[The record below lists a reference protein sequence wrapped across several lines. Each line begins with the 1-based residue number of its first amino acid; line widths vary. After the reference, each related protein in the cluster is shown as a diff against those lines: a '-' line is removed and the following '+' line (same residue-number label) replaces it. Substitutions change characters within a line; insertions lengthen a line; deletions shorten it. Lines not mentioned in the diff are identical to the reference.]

1 MAFHIEADQQKPND
15 TTLTIHRSTQEIGGN
30 VIELEHD
37 GHRLILD
44 VGSPLDPPPGATPA
58 GLVPGTLDLT
68 RPVDAVVV
76 SHPHQDHYG
85 LLSALPD
92 DWLVWS
98 GAPSETLM
106 RLTAAITGGR
116 YAQTFHNYRS
126 FEPFTVGPFTVTPY
140 LTDHSAF
147 DAHMLLVEVG
157 GKRILYS
164 GDFRRTGRKSVLVDR
179 MLADPPTDVDVLLLE
194 GTTLGRTGGFPTE
207 QDIEQDFIRK
217 FRETPGRVFVT
228 WSAQN
233 VDRTVTIYRACLQAG
248 RTLVLDAYA
257 MDVLE
262 RLAPFSQG
270 IPRVGWKQLAAVVAK
285 SNNWLYH
292 SEDRLNAPEFL
303 DRLAKSGRASSAA
316 KLETAS
322 RDTVVMLR
330 PPLLRDY
337 QRKGVVLTPEDAW
350 VFSMW
355 SGYLERES
363 FAPLREAF
371 AQVGVEPEQI
381 HTSGHASRYDLQ
393 GFAAAVAPKQMIP
406 IHGDAWDEHGG
417 GFDNLKRLADGELL
431 ILN

>member
-1 MAFHIEADQQKPND
+1 MTQV
-15 TTLTIHRSTQEIGGN
+15 TLTVHRSTQEIGGN
-30 VIELEHD
+30 CIEITHD

-44 VGSPLDPPPGATPA
+44 VGSPLETPPGAKPA
-58 GLVPGTLDLT
+58 SLIPATLDT
-68 RPVDAVVV
+68 SRPVDAVVV

-85 LLSALPD
+85 LLSGLPD
-92 DWLVWS
+92 DWPVWS

-106 RLTAAITGGR
+106 RLTAALNRCHYT
-116 YAQTFHNYRS
+116 QTFHNYRS

-194 GTTLGRTGGFPTE
+194 GTTLARSGGFPTE
-207 QDIEQDFIRK
+207 KDIEQDFIRL
-217 FRETPGRVFVT
+217 FRKTPGRVFVT

-233 VDRTVTIYRACLQAG
+233 VDRTVTIYRACLQTG

-257 MDVLE
+257 MDILE
-262 RLAPFSQG
+262 RLAPYSAG
-270 IPRVGWKQLAAVVAK
+270 IPRVGWKQLAAVVAR
-285 SNNWLYH
+285 SNHFLYH
-292 SEDRLNAPEFL
+292 DAERFNAPEFL
-303 DRLAKSGRASSAA
+303 QYLAKSGRASGVG

-322 RDTVVMLR
+322 HDTVAMLR
-330 PPLLRDY
+330 PPLLDNY
-337 QRKGVVLTPEDAW
+337 QHQNVVLVPEDAW

-355 SGYLERES
+355 PGYLERES
-363 FAPLREAF
+363 FEPVREAF
-371 AQVGVEPEQI
+371 AQVGVEPELI
-381 HTSGHASRYDLQ
+381 HTSGHASRDDLLA
-393 GFAAAVAPKQMIP
+393 FAAAVAPKRLIP

-417 GFDNLKRLADGELL
+417 GFADLTRLADGEPLSL
-431 ILN
+431 T